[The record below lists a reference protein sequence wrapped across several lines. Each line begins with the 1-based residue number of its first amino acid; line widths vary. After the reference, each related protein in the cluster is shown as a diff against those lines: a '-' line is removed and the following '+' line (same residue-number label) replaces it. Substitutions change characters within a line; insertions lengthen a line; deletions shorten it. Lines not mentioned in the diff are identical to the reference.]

1 MNPSMEE
8 QLGAWTRLIEIA
20 HGISEGE
27 EWALDACER
36 LAEQYPLED
45 HE

>member
-1 MNPSMEE
+1 MDPTTEE
-8 QLGAWTRLIEIA
+8 LLGAWNRLLEIA

-27 EWALDACER
+27 QWAVDACDR
-36 LAEQYPLED
+36 IAEQYPLED

>member
-1 MNPSMEE
+1 MNPNMEE
-8 QLGAWTRLIEIA
+8 QLGAWNRLIKIA

-27 EWALDACER
+27 EWAVDACVR